1 MKYFHLN
8 LDKYINNIIIF
19 IEKCESNALQREGH
33 SAFANGKYDLISF
46 IYVHYWG
53 STSVDFAII
62 SIVHVCVCVRLL
74 DLIVKQRKK
83 MFVSDFM
90 MMMKADDW
98 NWTVDSCNC
107 VQVDSVVQCVDVAV
121 APQEFDS
128 CLPETTDQWKCCCMD
143 YIHEF
148 SRWPWHVH

>member
-1 MKYFHLN
+1 MPIECASTRRSFCICQWEIRFN
-8 LDKYINNIIIF
+8 FVYICSLLGINVSWFCNNF
-19 IEKCESNALQREGH
+19 NCSCL
-33 SAFANGKYDLISF
+33 
-46 IYVHYWG
+46 
-53 STSVDFAII
+53 
-62 SIVHVCVCVRLL
+62 CVCSIAWF
-74 DLIVKQRKK
+74 DCKAERKK